1 MSSAHGLGRGLDK
14 LIPTDIIEDYFDPTS
29 EEDKKDSSL
38 RDIALNDIIPDE
50 NQPRRKFD
58 EEQLNA
64 LANSIRENGVI
75 QPIVVVKE
83 GKKYKIVA
91 GERRWRA
98 SKIAGIE
105 KIPAIVRTLDAQKRL
120 ELSLIENVQRQDLN
134 PIEVATVY
142 AKFRTQFN
150 LTNAEISKRVG
161 KSESAIVNTTRLLNL
176 PENAKHAMVEHKL
189 SEGQMRP
196 LVTLTPEQIDAV
208 LPKIIEEGWSARKV
222 EQYKVDMINREKAQK
237 AASKKTDN
245 PENTSIAS
253 SISDRLGV
261 KVNIKSSARGSGD
274 IVLKF
279 KNKQEFE
286 KLCSILTA

>member
-105 KIPAIVRTLDAQKRL
+105 KIPAIIRTLDAQKRL

-222 EQYKVDMINREKAQK
+222 EQYKVDMVNREKAQK